1 MGGVLRMYRGAEM
14 CTVDWD
20 GYLLYG
26 MNSTYEHH
34 PPPQTL
40 IPRFTI
46 PSTETRV
53 TANIP
58 KPNAQYQSICPQIPA
73 LVFSNHKP
81 PFTLHTLLQNQE
93 KTGPTPRIRAEPA
106 LPCPA
111 LPPHYPSCSTSPNVV
126 FSRSTSVLDG
136 CTDGKTGC
144 RKSGY
149 EVGGWSAGWR

>member
-111 LPPHYPSCSTSPNVV
+111 LPCLLTTHRAAQAQTLC
-126 FSRSTSVLDG
+126 FLDQLLCWMDARTEKRG
-136 CTDGKTGC
+136 AGK
-144 RKSGY
+144 
-149 EVGGWSAGWR
+149 VGMR